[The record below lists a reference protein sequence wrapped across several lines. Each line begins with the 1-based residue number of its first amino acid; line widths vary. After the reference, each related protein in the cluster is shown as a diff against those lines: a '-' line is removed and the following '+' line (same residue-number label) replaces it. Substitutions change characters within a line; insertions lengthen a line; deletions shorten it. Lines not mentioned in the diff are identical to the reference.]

1 MRHAVRYA
9 KRYENGTPANRRPL
23 AALYTIPTTIL
34 FMFVGLLAAVVVAV
48 VGLGRAIEWVG
59 IYLPVVVVLGVFVG
73 VFVIFVREG
82 GKVYAKFYDELYK
95 RL

>member
-1 MRHAVRYA
+1 MRHAM
-9 KRYENGTPANRRPL
+9 RYENGIPANRRPL
-23 AALYTIPTTIL
+23 AVLYTIPTIL
-34 FMFVGLLAAVVVAV
+34 FIFVGLLAATVVAV

-73 VFVIFVREG
+73 VFVLFVREG